1 MRACIHCNLQSQL
14 GLPRCGK
21 PSGRGCTV
29 LRSFAPCREIDSSRQ
44 VPRVGDFLGYGDF
57 TLETRRAVREQ
68 SWLGPRELK
77 LGSVRKS
84 EPW

>member
-14 GLPRCGK
+14 GLLRCGK

-57 TLETRRAVREQ
+57 TLETTQGGQGTELAGAERAET
-68 SWLGPRELK
+68 GICTKE
-77 LGSVRKS
+77 
-84 EPW
+84 